1 MATNSLATSDMN
13 IVAEQTEQQI
23 YKTTVTLNYV
33 DLSPLYDGGNT
44 TYIVTSSEPFYIFYG
59 SRTGN
64 DIYPYF
70 FIGNIEDLKNF
81 NIYDYQN
88 KCTVSGVLS
97 FPDGRTSLEN
107 DLPANMC
114 LNRSGRTICTLSASC
129 PIFDS
134 RTSLTN
140 YLETGDESGWLNKS
154 DTPPT
159 PATPTITLSTP
170 SLMAIGVFDPAEPCD
185 VRFTY
190 TDNQSVKNRLVITD
204 PETYEVVYDK
214 TVLTMKLLHTIPE
227 GTLQPNKCYT
237 AAVQVFDIDDN
248 KSNLS
253 ESALFYCYTKPVFTI
268 SDIPTVC
275 KGASITLPLSYFQP
289 EGETLK
295 SYQFFMCDSNH
306 NILNRSDTFY
316 TDEHMHYS
324 FSGLQ
329 NHYTYYFR
337 VIGETTHGYK
347 LDTGYFAVEVDYNV
361 VPTNAV
367 LVLENVYRR
376 GYISIKTN
384 IKSIGYELKNDNYF
398 FEGDTVTLYGDNYI
412 KYNEGFSLDGDFSL
426 FVEAKKLPLGT
437 FLRTENDTFTLSIVH
452 VCDLYYCEFKA
463 DDYVLYCPL
472 PKACI
477 STTED
482 DYLVTADEKVL
493 EIVNLNYDDD
503 DFIVFEVKR
512 ENSVY
517 SLNAYHKSFALLN

>member
-1 MATNSLATSDMN
+1 MATNSLPTSDIS
-13 IVAEQTEQQI
+13 IVAEQTNTAEPDKI
-23 YKTTVTLNYV
+23 EFAYAGTFTGSNSNGSYSTYN
-33 DLSPLYDGGNT
+33 LYSNERIGIVFKNGYYRLYNCGNV
-44 TYIVTSSEPFYIFYG
+44 Y
-59 SRTGN
+59 
-64 DIYPYF
+64 
-70 FIGNIEDLKNF
+70 
-81 NIYDYQN
+81 
-88 KCTVSGVLS
+88 
-97 FPDGRTSLEN
+97 RTSTWYGY
-107 DLPANMC
+107 ANTHDDHMS
-114 LNRSGRTICTLSASC
+114 LVNSDELICFSPMTGLSYCELLSSPKYDNYTATV
-129 PIFDS
+129 PIFD
-134 RTSLTN
+134 N
-140 YLETGDESGWLNKS
+140 YNAYQKYYETGDDSERMNQP
-154 DTPPT
+154 DAPPT

-170 SLMAIGVFDPAEPCD
+170 SLMAIGVFDPAEPYD

-214 TVLTMKLLHTIPE
+214 TVLSMKLLHTIPE
-227 GTLQPNKCYT
+227 RTLQPNKCYT

-275 KGASITLPLSYFQP
+275 KGASITLPLSYLQP

-347 LDTGYFAVEVDYNV
+347 LDTGYFVVAVDYNV

-398 FEGDTVTLYGDNYI
+398 FEGDTVTLYEDNYV

-437 FLRTENDTFTLSIVH
+437 FLRAENGAFTLSIVH

-463 DDYVLYCPL
+463 DDYALYCPL
-472 PKACI
+472 PKAGV

-482 DYLVTADEKVL
+482 DYLATGNGKVL

-512 ENSVY
+512 ENSVC
-517 SLNAYHKSFALLN
+517 SLNAYHKSYALLN

>member
-1 MATNSLATSDMN
+1 LTMPTNSLTASDIN
-13 IVAEQTEQQI
+13 TVAEQTEE
-23 YKTTVTLNYV
+23 
-33 DLSPLYDGGNT
+33 PLQHP
-44 TYIVTSSEPFYIFYG
+44 E
-59 SRTGN
+59 
-64 DIYPYF
+64 
-70 FIGNIEDLKNF
+70 
-81 NIYDYQN
+81 
-88 KCTVSGVLS
+88 
-97 FPDGRTSLEN
+97 
-107 DLPANMC
+107 
-114 LNRSGRTICTLSASC
+114 
-129 PIFDS
+129 
-134 RTSLTN
+134 
-140 YLETGDESGWLNKS
+140 
-154 DTPPT
+154 TPP
-159 PATPTITLSTP
+159 APTVTLSTP
-170 SLMAIGVFDPAEPCD
+170 SLMAIGVFDPAEPYD
-185 VRFTY
+185 IRFTY

-214 TVLTMKLLHTIPE
+214 TVLTMKLLHTIPA
-227 GTLQPNKCYT
+227 GTLQTNKCYT
-237 AAVQVFDIDDN
+237 AAVQVFDTDDN

-253 ESALFYCYTKPVFTI
+253 ESALFYCYTKPVFSI
-268 SDIPTVC
+268 SDLPAVC
-275 KGASITLPLSYFQP
+275 KSASITLPLSYLQP

-324 FSGLQ
+324 FGGLQ

-347 LDTGYFAVEVDYNV
+347 LDTGYFAVAVDYNV

-398 FEGDTVTLYGDNYI
+398 FDGDTVTLYGDNYV
-412 KYNEGFSLDGDFSL
+412 KYNEGFSRDGDFSL

-437 FLRTENDTFTLSIVH
+437 FLRTENGTFTLSIVH

-477 STTED
+477 STMED
-482 DYLVTADEKVL
+482 DYLVTADGKVL
-493 EIVNLNYDDD
+493 EIVNLNYDDN

-512 ENSVY
+512 ENSVC
-517 SLNAYHKSFALLN
+517 SLNAYHKSYALQN

>member
-1 MATNSLATSDMN
+1 MSTDFSVAAVQNSETAANYPYNGNYYYGVHKSNGFHESYLYCYSMDRFAFYLNGSTLYFACNDTVYANSVTVYTNLS
-13 IVAEQTEQQI
+13 EE
-23 YKTTVTLNYV
+23 KTTNNSDISFQKNPSGSYYYPYESQNQEITV
-33 DLSPLYDGGNT
+33 PLFPDKKSALLYLQTGE
-44 TYIVTSSEPFYIFYG
+44 TSS
-59 SRTGN
+59 
-64 DIYPYF
+64 
-70 FIGNIEDLKNF
+70 
-81 NIYDYQN
+81 Q
-88 KCTVSGVLS
+88 
-97 FPDGRTSLEN
+97 
-107 DLPANMC
+107 
-114 LNRSGRTICTLSASC
+114 
-129 PIFDS
+129 
-134 RTSLTN
+134 
-140 YLETGDESGWLNKS
+140 LNK
-154 DTPPT
+154 

-170 SLMAIGVFDPAEPCD
+170 SLMAIGVFDPAEPYD

-204 PETYEVVYDK
+204 PETYEVVYDQ

-227 GTLQPNKCYT
+227 GTLQPSKCYT

-268 SDIPTVC
+268 SDVPTVC
-275 KGASITLPLSYFQP
+275 KGASITLPLSYLQP

-306 NILNRSDTFY
+306 NILNRSDIFY

-384 IKSIGYELKNDNYF
+384 IKSIGYELKNDNYI

-412 KYNEGFSLDGDFSL
+412 KYNEGFSLDGDFAL

-437 FLRTENDTFTLSIVH
+437 FLRTENGTFTLSIVH

-472 PKACI
+472 PKAGV
-477 STTED
+477 STMED
-482 DYLVTADEKVL
+482 DYLVTGNGKVL

-512 ENSVY
+512 ENSVC
-517 SLNAYHKSFALLN
+517 SLNAYHKSYALLN

>member
-1 MATNSLATSDMN
+1 MATNSLTTSDMN
-13 IVAEQTEQQI
+13 IVAEQSAQQT
-23 YKTTVTLNYV
+23 YQTTITLNYV
-33 DLSPLYDGGNT
+33 DLSPSYNGGNT
-44 TYIVTSSEPFYIFYG
+44 KYVVTSNEPLYIFYG

-70 FIGNIEDLKNF
+70 FIGTINDLKNF
-81 NIYDYQN
+81 STYDYQD
-88 KCTVSGVLS
+88 KCVVSSILS
-97 FPDGRTSLEN
+97 FPNGSTSLGN

-134 RTSLTN
+134 KTTLQN
-140 YLETGDESGWLNKS
+140 YLETGDESGWLNKPTS
-154 DTPPT
+154 PP
-159 PATPTITLSTP
+159 TPTITLATP
-170 SLMAIGVFDPAEPCD
+170 SLMAIGVFDPAEPYD
-185 VRFTY
+185 IRFIY
-190 TDNQSVKNRLVITD
+190 TGSQSVKNRVVITD
-204 PETYEVVYDK
+204 PDTYEVVYDK
-214 TVLTMKLLHTIPE
+214 TVLTMKLLHTIPA
-227 GTLQPNKCYT
+227 GILKTNKCYT
-237 AAVQVFDIDDN
+237 AAVQVFDADDN

-253 ESALFYCYTKPVFTI
+253 ESTLFYCYTKPVFSI
-268 SDIPTVC
+268 SEVPTVC
-275 KGASITLPLSYFQP
+275 KGASITLPLSYLQP

-316 TDEHMHYS
+316 TDEHMSYS

-329 NHYTYYFR
+329 NHYTYCFR
-337 VIGETTHGYK
+337 AIGETTHGYK
-347 LDTGYFAVEVDYNV
+347 LDTGYLTVAVDYNV

-398 FEGDTVTLYGDNYI
+398 FEGDTVTLYGDNYV

-437 FLRTENDTFTLSIVH
+437 FLRTENDTFTLSIVQ
-452 VCDLYYCEFKA
+452 VCDTYYCEFRA

-472 PKACI
+472 PKAGV
-477 STTED
+477 STTKD
-482 DYLVTADEKVL
+482 DYLVAADGTVF
-493 EIVNLNYDDD
+493 EIVNLDYDDD

-512 ENSVY
+512 TNSVC
-517 SLNAYHKSFALLN
+517 SLHAYHKSYALQN

>member
-1 MATNSLATSDMN
+1 MPKTLAT
-13 IVAEQTEQQI
+13 
-23 YKTTVTLNYV
+23 
-33 DLSPLYDGGNT
+33 
-44 TYIVTSSEPFYIFYG
+44 
-59 SRTGN
+59 
-64 DIYPYF
+64 
-70 FIGNIEDLKNF
+70 
-81 NIYDYQN
+81 
-88 KCTVSGVLS
+88 
-97 FPDGRTSLEN
+97 
-107 DLPANMC
+107 
-114 LNRSGRTICTLSASC
+114 
-129 PIFDS
+129 
-134 RTSLTN
+134 
-140 YLETGDESGWLNKS
+140 
-154 DTPPT
+154 
-159 PATPTITLSTP
+159 P
-170 SLMAIGVFDPAEPCD
+170 SIIAIGVFDPTEPYD
-185 VRFTY
+185 IHFTY
-190 TDNQSVKNRLVITD
+190 TDNQAVQNRLVITD
-204 PETYEVVYDK
+204 PETYETVYDK
-214 TVLTMKLLHTIPE
+214 TILTMKLLHTVPAEILHA
-227 GTLQPNKCYT
+227 GKCYT
-237 AAVQVFDIDDN
+237 ASIQVFDADN
-248 KSNLS
+248 NQSNLS
-253 ESALFYCYTKPVFTI
+253 DSVLFYCYTKPTFI
-268 SDIPTVC
+268 LEDFPSVC
-275 KGASITLPLSYFQP
+275 KNASIKLSLSYSQP

-295 SYQFFMCDSNH
+295 SYQFFIYDFNH
-306 NILNRSDTFY
+306 NMLNRSDTFY

-347 LDTGYFAVEVDYNV
+347 LDTGYFAVAVDYNV

-367 LVLENVYRR
+367 LLLENVYRR

-398 FEGDTVTLYGDNYI
+398 FEGDTVTLYGDNYV

-437 FLRTENDTFTLSIVH
+437 FLRTENGTFTLSIVR

-463 DDYVLYCPL
+463 DDYALYYPL
-472 PKACI
+472 PKAGI